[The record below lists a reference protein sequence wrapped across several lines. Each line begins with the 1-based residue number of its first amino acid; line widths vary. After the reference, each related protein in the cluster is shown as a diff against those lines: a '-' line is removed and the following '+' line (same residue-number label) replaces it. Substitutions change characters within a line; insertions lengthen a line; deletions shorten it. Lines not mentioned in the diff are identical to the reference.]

1 MPRFFTET
9 IDETKGI
16 ITGDDAKHIA
26 KVLRMK
32 ASEKLVACDCQG
44 RDYDCVISEVCD
56 KQVEL
61 TVEKVYPSETE
72 PSVMVTLYQAMPKS
86 DKMELIIQ
94 KAVELGVSA
103 IVPVQTKR
111 CVSRPDAKSMAKKL
125 ERYNRIALEAAK
137 QCGRGRIPQVLP
149 MLDYSE
155 ALTAVKADERAF
167 LFYENSTSS
176 FRKELEQ
183 TMKSML
189 SALNERQQRILRLHF
204 GMEDGTCYSLE
215 EIGKLLGISKERT
228 RQIERQAMDKL
239 QKMGATMGLEDFLS
253 D

>member
-32 ASEKLVACDCQG
+32 AGEKLVACDCQG

-72 PSVMVTLYQAMPKS
+72 PSVKVTLYQAMPKS

-155 ALTAVKADERAF
+155 ALTAMKADERAF

-183 TMKSML
+183 KVSSVSIMVGAEGGFEEEEVSKALEQGIASL
-189 SALNERQQRILRLHF
+189 SLGKRILRCETAPL
-204 GMEDGTCYSLE
+204 
-215 EIGKLLGISKERT
+215 
-228 RQIERQAMDKL
+228 A
-239 QKMGATMGLEDFLS
+239 ALS
-253 D
+253 IIMYETGNM

>member
-9 IDETKGI
+9 INESKGI
-16 ITGDDAKHIA
+16 ISGDDAKHIA
-26 KVLRMK
+26 KVLRMH
-32 ASEKLVACDCQG
+32 AGEKLVACDCQG
-44 RDYDCVISEVCD
+44 YDYDCVIESLSD
-56 KQVEL
+56 KEVEL
-61 TVEKVYPSETE
+61 SVERKYSSETE
-72 PSVMVTLYQAMPKS
+72 PSVSVTLYQAMPKS

-149 MLDYSE
+149 MLDF
-155 ALTAVKADERAF
+155 ADAIKAMKEDQRAF

-183 TMKSML
+183 GVNSVSIMVGAEGGFEEEEVQKALDLGIASL
-189 SALNERQQRILRLHF
+189 SLGKRILRCETAPL
-204 GMEDGTCYSLE
+204 
-215 EIGKLLGISKERT
+215 
-228 RQIERQAMDKL
+228 A
-239 QKMGATMGLEDFLS
+239 ALS
-253 D
+253 IIMYETGNM